1 MVLILKD
8 DRRYRAKIIRKDT
21 GFDCTMIR
29 I

>member
-8 DRRYRAKIIRKDT
+8 GRRYRAKIIRKDT
-21 GFDCTMIR
+21 GFDLTMIS